1 MLSSKFCGLFIS
13 LWIVTGITQAQIDV
27 DFTPI
32 PPSYDI
38 NSPNPLYALDINYDD
53 IDLNRQAFHIF
64 LPDTTG
70 TYPLVVFIH
79 GGGFTGGSRD
89 VVLQDPK
96 RIADIKYFLERG
108 VAFASVGY
116 RVLPTVGAD
125 EDGVIK
131 CLNDSKRALQF
142 IRHFSDDLHIIP
154 ERVAMIGTSAGSG
167 TGLWLATHPDMA
179 EPDSPDPVLRAS
191 TRVCAAAPTGG
202 QATYDIYKWE
212 TEVFANFDGQGSN
225 FTLDSM
231 EAILGFERLSNF
243 YGGLDSIYQIVH
255 DPFLIQYRQDVDMLF
270 HMSDDDPPLYIVN
283 ASNAIHPSQDLFHHS
298 FHGREIYN
306 QALAAGIEEVVAE
319 IQALDINT
327 TQGESRNEFILRQL
341 SNCSLSTSAEIVNA
355 VDENELIVFPNPV
368 RHQLNVRVSP
378 YPIERLELY
387 TITGQAV
394 RSQLLGRNSLTTSL
408 NLTDIPQG
416 TYMLLVVDENGY
428 RQVKRIV
435 IE

>member
-142 IRHFSDDLHIIP
+142 IRHFSNDLHIIP
-154 ERVAMIGTSAGSG
+154 ERLAMIGTSAGSG

-179 EPDSPDPVLRAS
+179 EPDSPDPV
-191 TRVCAAAPTGG
+191 
-202 QATYDIYKWE
+202 
-212 TEVFANFDGQGSN
+212 
-225 FTLDSM
+225 
-231 EAILGFERLSNF
+231 
-243 YGGLDSIYQIVH
+243 
-255 DPFLIQYRQDVDMLF
+255 
-270 HMSDDDPPLYIVN
+270 
-283 ASNAIHPSQDLFHHS
+283 
-298 FHGREIYN
+298 
-306 QALAAGIEEVVAE
+306 
-319 IQALDINT
+319 
-327 TQGESRNEFILRQL
+327 
-341 SNCSLSTSAEIVNA
+341 
-355 VDENELIVFPNPV
+355 
-368 RHQLNVRVSP
+368 
-378 YPIERLELY
+378 
-387 TITGQAV
+387 
-394 RSQLLGRNSLTTSL
+394 
-408 NLTDIPQG
+408 
-416 TYMLLVVDENGY
+416 
-428 RQVKRIV
+428 
-435 IE
+435 